1 MKNDRLD
8 VPVRAEYASAVGL
21 AVYCFAGLEWNAV
34 WCCER
39 IEPGSMEDLADR
51 TAGRVADTLV
61 HLVQGLEHSAKQSDL
76 ESGALEFRALVGARN
91 NLVHA
96 KPETVHD
103 GEQALFR
110 HGDQWTLSEL
120 EAVADAFATC
130 GNRLDQALHGLLA
143 ERSSR

>member
-1 MKNDRLD
+1 MNNERLG

-76 ESGALEFRALVGARN
+76 EKAAMEFRALVGARN

-96 KPETVHD
+96 KPGTAHD
-103 GEQALFR
+103 GEQALLR
-110 HGDQWTLSEL
+110 HGDQWTIGEL
-120 EAVADAFATC
+120 EAVADAFAEC
-130 GNRLDQALHGLLA
+130 GNRLNKALDGLLA
-143 ERSSR
+143 GRSSR